1 MVEAHI
7 YEGTSCTNIQSVFLC
22 YKTIMENYN
31 DIISKLPGKVF
42 GSQIIHTV
50 LNIIQDF
57 LWNKWT
63 LRQVEIKN

>member
-1 MVEAHI
+1 M
-7 YEGTSCTNIQSVFLC
+7 
-22 YKTIMENYN
+22 YN

-63 LRQVEIKN
+63 LRQAEIKN

>member
-1 MVEAHI
+1 M
-7 YEGTSCTNIQSVFLC
+7 
-22 YKTIMENYN
+22 YN

-63 LRQVEIKN
+63 LRQAEIKNYILTKWNNMMSLPVDLA